1 MARFLSGEAL
11 NDALRII
18 IQESRKR
25 LIIISPRIRFHP
37 YFRKLLKVKQ
47 LQPHVEV
54 TVLIGKTG
62 NSFSRN
68 IHQKDLDFL
77 CEFPNIRIYCE
88 PLLQAKFYANE
99 KYSLLTSM
107 DFHDL
112 SQEYNVEAG
121 VFSTSTMWNNLFGNA
136 LDTQAYAFFQQ
147 ILRSS
152 DLLFERVP
160 VYERDF
166 WGRTK
171 HYLDS
176 ETRVNQFLKPPEDPE
191 ESSDP
196 KLPGL

>member
-11 NDALRII
+11 NDALRIV

-25 LIIISPRIRFHP
+25 LIIVSPRIRFHP

-54 TVLIGKTG
+54 IVLIGKSG
-62 NSFSRN
+62 SGFSRN

-99 KYSLLTSM
+99 KYSLLTTM

-112 SQEYNVEAG
+112 AQEYNVEAG
-121 VFSTSTMWNNLFGNA
+121 VFSTSTVWNNLFGNA
-136 LDTQAYAFFQQ
+136 LDSQSFAFFQQ
-147 ILRSS
+147 VIRKSE
-152 DLLFERVP
+152 LLFERRP
-160 VYERDF
+160 VYERNF
-166 WGRTK
+166 WGQKK

-176 ETRVNQFLKPPEDPE
+176 ETHVDQFHKPAED
-191 ESSDP
+191 ESAGQDER
-196 KLPGL
+196 LPGL